1 MDTSESNDWP
11 DVEYTNESNLA
22 ESAEG
27 EPPSSA
33 DQEDPSAVESVESSE
48 SSESHDEKTKP
59 VPSVEGDGFDDVKT
73 EPEPWTLPIRAAPI
87 LSLQAE
93 NVVEFP
99 LSQHVNGLSSTS
111 VVVDEKLMRIVEARY
126 DPDGVRRLNVRMA
139 LVKEH
144 ISGYSHTHL
153 DVFAKLQPAWWSSIG
168 LGLLFATS
176 WLQGWLVLGG
186 GMFVLAG
193 IAGLL
198 LMRLDLHRISF
209 SDHGGR
215 HDFFLSG
222 WRQDPYLIHNSTAL
236 LGPAF
241 VEFLRTGELETVHI
255 DNVVESM
262 GRLQEPA
269 PMLKTAPTPKPSA
282 TLPEPAVRSAL
293 PLPKAAA
300 SDPPELAAPV
310 LLPSSS
316 HPQGPPIGP
325 PAPVAEPTTPQPI
338 HAPLPPV
345 ASLPPQPQ
353 PTPAPPP
360 PVASLPPPP
369 ALPPAPLPP
378 PSPSGR
384 PVDEDAL
391 WDELS

>member
-11 DVEYTNESNLA
+11 NVEYTNESNLA

-33 DQEDPSAVESVESSE
+33 DQEDPSAVESVE

-87 LSLQAE
+87 LSLQGE

-198 LMRLDLHRISF
+198 LRRLDLHRISF

-262 GRLQEPA
+262 GRFQEPA

-300 SDPPELAAPV
+300 SDPSEPAAPV

-378 PSPSGR
+378 PSPPGR

>member
-48 SSESHDEKTKP
+48 SHDEKTKP

-87 LSLQAE
+87 LSLQGE

-198 LMRLDLHRISF
+198 LRRLDLHRISF

-262 GRLQEPA
+262 GRFQEPA

-300 SDPPELAAPV
+300 SDPPEPAAPV

-378 PSPSGR
+378 PSPPGR

>member
-33 DQEDPSAVESVESSE
+33 DQEDPSAVESVE

-262 GRLQEPA
+262 GRFQEPA

-300 SDPPELAAPV
+300 SDPSEPAAPV

-378 PSPSGR
+378 PSPPGR

>member
-33 DQEDPSAVESVESSE
+33 DQEDPSAVESVE

-198 LMRLDLHRISF
+198 LRRLDLHRISF

-262 GRLQEPA
+262 GRFQEPA

-300 SDPPELAAPV
+300 SDPPEPAAPV

-378 PSPSGR
+378 PSPPGR

>member
-33 DQEDPSAVESVESSE
+33 DQEDPSAVESVE

-262 GRLQEPA
+262 GRFQEPA

-300 SDPPELAAPV
+300 SDPPEPAAPV

-378 PSPSGR
+378 PSPPGR

>member
-11 DVEYTNESNLA
+11 DVEYTNESNLS

-33 DQEDPSAVESVESSE
+33 DQEDPSAVESVE

-87 LSLQAE
+87 LSLQGE

-99 LSQHVNGLSSTS
+99 LSQHINGLSSTS

-198 LMRLDLHRISF
+198 IMRLDLHRISF

-269 PMLKTAPTPKPSA
+269 PMLKMAPTPKPSA

-300 SDPPELAAPV
+300 SDPLEPAAPV

-345 ASLPPQPQ
+345 ASLPPPPQ

>member
-33 DQEDPSAVESVESSE
+33 DQEDPSAVESVE

-198 LMRLDLHRISF
+198 IMRLDLHRVSF

-262 GRLQEPA
+262 GRFQEPA

-300 SDPPELAAPV
+300 SDPSEPAAPV

-378 PSPSGR
+378 PSPPGR

>member
-11 DVEYTNESNLA
+11 DVEYTNESNLS

-33 DQEDPSAVESVESSE
+33 DQEDPSAVESVE

-87 LSLQAE
+87 LSLQGE

-198 LMRLDLHRISF
+198 IMRLDLHRISF

-269 PMLKTAPTPKPSA
+269 PMLKMAPTPKPSA

-300 SDPPELAAPV
+300 SDPSEPAAPV

-345 ASLPPQPQ
+345 ASLPPPPQ

-369 ALPPAPLPP
+369 ALPPAPLLP
-378 PSPSGR
+378 PSRSGR

>member
-11 DVEYTNESNLA
+11 DVEYTNESNLS

-33 DQEDPSAVESVESSE
+33 DQEDPSAVESVE

-87 LSLQAE
+87 LSLQGE

-198 LMRLDLHRISF
+198 IMRLDLHRISF

-269 PMLKTAPTPKPSA
+269 PMLKMAPTPKPSA

-300 SDPPELAAPV
+300 SDPSEPAAPV

-345 ASLPPQPQ
+345 ASLPPPPQ

>member
-33 DQEDPSAVESVESSE
+33 DQEDPSAVESVE

-198 LMRLDLHRISF
+198 IMRLDLHRISF

-262 GRLQEPA
+262 GRFQEPA

-378 PSPSGR
+378 PSPPGR